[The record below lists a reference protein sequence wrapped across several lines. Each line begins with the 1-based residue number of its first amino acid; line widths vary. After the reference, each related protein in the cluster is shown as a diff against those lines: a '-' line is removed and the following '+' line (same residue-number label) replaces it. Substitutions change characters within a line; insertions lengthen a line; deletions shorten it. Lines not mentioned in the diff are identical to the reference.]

1 MLRNELVEEV
11 LEMKYAY
18 LLYLQSYKQRTK
30 KVSLGRTLSF
40 FSGQGIRKSVL
51 HFFVCPFIIQN
62 SYATGANVIFFRIND
77 QLYNAALRISPQ

>member
-1 MLRNELVEEV
+1 MGRFQHDSEETSLLRNELVEEV

-40 FSGQGIRKSVL
+40 FSGQGIRKYVL
-51 HFFVCPFIIQN
+51 HFLC
-62 SYATGANVIFFRIND
+62 ANLSFKIVTS
-77 QLYNAALRISPQ
+77 LVLT